1 MERKRIDK
9 MTKSDMATE
18 LDTLRDDYD
27 RLNLMHEIINFIGR
41 MVMTVDLKKV
51 RDYAEKVYKQSVD
64 SWGFL
69 YGKRDNI
76 CDMANN
82 LAELWNTEELS
93 FFNELMYD
101 MLLDR
106 EPKATD
112 GLYTM
117 TDGMRRAFYE
127 RKKGEVA

>member
-1 MERKRIDK
+1 MERKSIDK
-9 MTKSDMATE
+9 MTKSEMATE
-18 LDTLRDDYD
+18 LDILRDDYD
-27 RLNLMHEIINFIGR
+27 RLKLMRDIMNFIGR
-41 MVMTVDLKKV
+41 MVTNVDLKKV
-51 RDYAEKVYKQSVD
+51 RDYTEKVYKQSID
-64 SWGFL
+64 SLGFL

-82 LAELWNTEELS
+82 LAELWNTEEIS

-106 EPKATD
+106 EPKATK